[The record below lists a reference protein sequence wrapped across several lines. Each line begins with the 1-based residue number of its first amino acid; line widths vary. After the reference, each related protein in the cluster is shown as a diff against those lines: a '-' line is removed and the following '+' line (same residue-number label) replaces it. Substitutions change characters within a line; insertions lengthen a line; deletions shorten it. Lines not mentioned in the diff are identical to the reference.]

1 MYRENIASCSSVWL
15 LSKPRTGSIER
26 APTRVLS
33 VSGFVRTHTYL
44 DCVRDRNE
52 KEKFLKSFEGLFL
65 CISCIKTNRNR
76 ISETRYYFIKLM
88 DKLYSK
94 VLHVKYNL
102 AVQFKLGCLNFVQN

>member
-15 LSKPRTGSIER
+15 LSKPRTSSIER

-88 DKLYSK
+88 DKLCSK